1 MLVEGK
7 KLRKGL
13 LVYRGIVFDYTHG
26 RAYGPCFTLK
36 KEAIDWADKEALK
49 RDHPLDV
56 RKSVMWN
63 TCEAEGIPPDVD
75 GSKCDTIL

>member
-13 LVYRGIVFDYTHG
+13 LVYRGILFDYING
-26 RAYGPCFTLK
+26 RTYGPCYTMK
-36 KEAIDWADKEALK
+36 QEAIDWAEREAQ
-49 RDHPLDV
+49 RGNHPGDV
-56 RKSVMWN
+56 QKSVMWN
-63 TCEAEGIPPDVD
+63 TCDREGDAPDLD